1 MMDTQYL
8 QARMIEIND
17 AIQSLDQFIGS
28 LNAMSPYY
36 DVFVDDVEVARSYL
50 TDTYLK
56 MHMVVEN
63 RPV

>member
-1 MMDTQYL
+1 
-8 QARMIEIND
+8 MIEIND